1 LDERHIAK
9 IGVENCAYS
18 FDELFSF
25 AIPPN
30 LVTDV
35 TPGRRVLVPFG
46 KSNSVRQGFVFS
58 VEKSAEND
66 SENELKPVMEVLD
79 NEPLLT
85 DETVK
90 LALFIRDRVFC
101 TYFAAAKALLP
112 GGMCSKAPV
121 SELSVKMVRLS
132 ERAKLTSPSLTVK
145 QQNIYDF
152 LKEFETASVKEL
164 TYYIGCTPAV
174 IKTMAKNGVCELYD
188 LPVSRSPIRETK
200 CGVIP
205 LPELSPQQKEA
216 YEKLYKAYLSESSE
230 TALLFGVTGSGKTN
244 VYLSLIKMV
253 IEDGKNVIV
262 LVPEISL
269 TSQTI
274 SHFERIFGNNIAVLH
289 SGLSAGERRDE
300 FYRIKHGKAR
310 IVIGTRSA
318 VFAPVENLGAIIID
332 EEQEHTYKSEMSP
345 RYDAKNAAKFRCLYN
360 KALLVLASATPSVE
374 TFAKA
379 QEGKYILCELTERY
393 GNAVLPEVISV
404 DMTDKSN
411 IDRYSAICNPLVRE
425 LEFNLNNKKQSI
437 LLVNRRGYNTFVVCE
452 ECKNVV
458 SCPKCSISLTYHSAN
473 NRLMCH
479 YCGYSEEFTDVCPN
493 FVSVSGTRE
502 SSEWTPTPQPQ
513 KTPTKRLFPL
523 LPQANT
529 TFSSALRWWQR
540 GWTSRTSPLWG

>member
-1 LDERHIAK
+1 M
-9 IGVENCAYS
+9 Y
-18 FDELFSF
+18 
-25 AIPPN
+25 
-30 LVTDV
+30 
-35 TPGRRVLVPFG
+35 
-46 KSNSVRQGFVFS
+46 
-58 VEKSAEND
+58 
-66 SENELKPVMEVLD
+66 
-79 NEPLLT
+79 
-85 DETVK
+85 
-90 LALFIRDRVFC
+90 
-101 TYFAAAKALLP
+101 
-112 GGMCSKAPV
+112 
-121 SELSVKMVRLS
+121 
-132 ERAKLTSPSLTVK
+132 
-145 QQNIYDF
+145 
-152 LKEFETASVKEL
+152 
-164 TYYIGCTPAV
+164 
-174 IKTMAKNGVCELYD
+174 
-188 LPVSRSPIRETK
+188 
-200 CGVIP
+200 
-205 LPELSPQQKEA
+205 QQKEA

-479 YCGYSEEFTDVCPN
+479 YCGYSEEFTDVCPKCSKKN
-493 FVSVSGTRE
+493 IRYSGFGTQRVEQELRFRFRDARILRMDADTTTAKNSHEKALSAFAAGEYDILIGTQMVAKGLDFPNVTLVGIISADNELYSDDFRSAEKTFDLITQVTGRAGRGE
-502 SSEWTPTPQPQ
+502 SAGKAYIQTVAPDNEILKVAARQDYRSFFE
-513 KTPTKRLFPL
+513 KEIIIRK
-523 LPQANT
+523 
-529 TFSSALRWWQR
+529 ALVYPPFCDICVI
-540 GWTSRTSPLWG
+540 GVTSPGEATAFNAANEFFRLMLEINSKEEYCLRFIVLGPIEPKISKLNNQYRQKIIIKCRNGARFRELISETLKIITKKKEYKNTYIYAVMNPENTE